1 MNRNNR
7 KVKAHTRKSDGEL
20 IWGEKSES
28 VKLTIGCSL
37 KGRRTKYGKTKTKT
51 RGTETIVFNPN

>member
-7 KVKAHTRKSDGEL
+7 KVKAHTPKSDGEL

-28 VKLTIGCSL
+28 GKLTIGCSL
-37 KGRRTKYGKTKTKT
+37 KGRRTKYGKTKNKNS
-51 RGTETIVFNPN
+51 RN